1 MASLNE
7 LNNDQ
12 LMKVNM
18 IDLVKTNFYDP
29 DNVLV
34 YNTNLVIKNKIIAF
48 GNKDIDLRNAI
59 TKKIHDKSGDS
70 PEKIGKKHALANY
83 LSRKGK
89 ASSVYYKEQGLV
101 SIEFLLH
108 KEPYEI
114 FAMTDSVIISYAGDV
129 KSRLNTDVLLLAGY
143 GVNPGVVT
151 LIGTKTTDFSDIKT
165 TPKSDQVSKDTG
177 GDEVDAAILDQLDI
191 LQDLDNLI
199 PDAFIDTNEAMVTD
213 YEAKRVEITVGT
225 RHTILNVSMRIKPAL
240 TPAAGATFT
249 IKNAENVIVKV
260 LHMDDIHGASETI
273 LRMAEYTGI
282 THLDGYIDK
291 TQVFRPNYRSHLDL
305 GFDLDPIV

>member
-48 GNKDIDLRNAI
+48 GNKDIDLRAAI

-70 PEKIGKKHALANY
+70 PEKIIKKHALSNY

-101 SIEFLLH
+101 SIEFMLQ

-114 FAMTDSVIISYAGDV
+114 FAMTDSAIISFAGDV

-143 GVNPGVVT
+143 GVDAGVVT
-151 LIGTKTTDFSDIKT
+151 AIGTKTLAFSDIKT
-165 TPKSDQVSKDTG
+165 TPKSDQVSKD
-177 GDEVDAAILDQLDI
+177 
-191 LQDLDNLI
+191 
-199 PDAFIDTNEAMVTD
+199 
-213 YEAKRVEITVGT
+213 
-225 RHTILNVSMRIKPAL
+225 
-240 TPAAGATFT
+240 
-249 IKNAENVIVKV
+249 
-260 LHMDDIHGASETI
+260 
-273 LRMAEYTGI
+273 
-282 THLDGYIDK
+282 
-291 TQVFRPNYRSHLDL
+291 
-305 GFDLDPIV
+305 